1 MLAVQPPEDQNSTAP
16 AGEEASPLEEA
27 AVIIFSPPEYNY
39 FELGPWED
47 IAGCWNS
54 WPNATWSCL
63 DPFCCGADI
72 YYSERTH
79 EYFDSRWQPLH
90 FAGTKVGE
98 RGAPPPEDGGL
109 CPGGADAA
117 YQQAARGL
125 RAMSVMCVIR
135 TPASE

>member
-54 WPNATWSCL
+54 WPNATWSCP

-72 YYSERTH
+72 YYAARIAFTLSPTSASCERV
-79 EYFDSRWQPLH
+79 
-90 FAGTKVGE
+90 FAQLKLMFGE
-98 RGAPPPEDGGL
+98 QQITAL
-109 CPGGADAA
+109 AD
-117 YQQAARGL
+117 YVQAALML
-125 RAMSVMCVIR
+125 RINKRRVG
-135 TPASE
+135 

>member
-1 MLAVQPPEDQNSTAP
+1 MLAVQPPEEQNSTAP

-47 IAGCWNS
+47 VAGCWNS
-54 WPNATWSCL
+54 WPNATWSCP
-63 DPFCCGADI
+63 DPFSSGADI

-98 RGAPPPEDGGL
+98 RGAPPPEEEYVFGTPRD
-109 CPGGADAA
+109 
-117 YQQAARGL
+117 QWER
-125 RAMSVMCVIR
+125 SVVGWHDYINKR
-135 TPASE
+135 RVG